1 MPEYTLKELAEKL
14 GLLIYGVGEGVEP
27 LIKIKGINTLES
39 AGPDELSFFANPKYL
54 PFLKSTE
61 AAAVIV
67 DEAHAKEVKCALVSK
82 NPYLDF
88 GRALSFFARKEGCM
102 SGVSDLAFIHPEA
115 SLGEGCAVYPF
126 VFVGAG
132 AKIGKG
138 CTLFPGVY
146 VGEDCIIGDN
156 CLLYPNVVLLSRVE
170 LGEACELFPGVVLGA
185 DGFGFTRKGASDGA
199 AHASGIQRIPQAG
212 FVRLGREVSVGA
224 NTAIDRGALGPTTV
238 GDETKI
244 DNLVQIGHNV
254 VIGKEVIIVAQSGI
268 AGSAKIGD
276 RVTLAAQSGISG
288 HLSIGNNAL
297 IGPRSGVAKDVPDN
311 FSGGGVP
318 LVDGKT
324 FLRTIAL
331 MPKFP
336 EMARRIT
343 KLENELAAIKRSLES
358 NTEPKP

>member
-1 MPEYTLKELAEKL
+1 MPEYTLKELAKKL
-14 GLLIYGVGEGVEP
+14 GLILKGVEP
-27 LIKIKGINTLES
+27 LIKIKGLNTLES

-54 PFLKSTE
+54 SFLKSTE

-67 DEAHAKEVKCALVSK
+67 DEAHAKEVKCALVSQ

-102 SGVSDLAFIHPEA
+102 SGVSDLAFIHPAA
-115 SLGEGCAVYPF
+115 SLGEGCTVYPF
-126 VFVGAG
+126 VFVGAR

-138 CTLFPGVY
+138 CTLFSGVY

-170 LGEACELFPGVVLGA
+170 LGDACELFPGVVLGA
-185 DGFGFTRKGASDGA
+185 DGFGFTRKGAGA
-199 AHASGIQRIPQAG
+199 THASGIQRIPQAG

-238 GDETKI
+238 GDEAKI

-254 VIGKEVIIVAQSGI
+254 IIGKEAIIVAQSGI
-268 AGSAKIGD
+268 AGSTKMGD
-276 RVTLAAQSGISG
+276 RVTVAAQAGISG
-288 HLSIGNNAL
+288 HLSIGDNVV
-297 IGPRSGVAKDVPDN
+297 IGPRAGVAKDVPDN
-311 FSGGGVP
+311 FSGGGTP
-318 LVDGKT
+318 LVDGQT

-336 EMARRIT
+336 EMAKRIT
-343 KLENELAAIKRSLES
+343 KLENELTALKRSLES
-358 NTEPKP
+358 NPEPKS